1 MVSLQEALDSIAKL
15 PAKQTVEI
23 VALEQSVGR
32 VCALEYVAKTDMP
45 NFDNSAMDGYAVS
58 LDDCGKAVT
67 CKGAIYAGDNA
78 SYRLQSGT
86 TYKIMTGAKLP
97 KGCEAVVPVEEIAE
111 SGGVVTLPK
120 TVKKLA
126 NMRFSGEDLK
136 KDSVIVNKHKKIT
149 PYDIGVLASQGYSY
163 VSVFKR
169 VRVGVLSSGE
179 ELQPHYATLKSGQL
193 FNSNAPTLES
203 LCRDLGC
210 DVTSSLVVK
219 DSFDGLKEAFVNCLD
234 CDIVITTG
242 GASVGDR
249 DFTKDAL
256 KALGAQAVFE
266 KIDIKPGKPTS
277 LYNVSG
283 CYVLVLPGNPLAAMV
298 NFELCGK
305 ALIKQVEN
313 SNEKYFLQIKS
324 TVSKAFEKKGAKD
337 TIVLGIYDGEGFEPL
352 DLQLPGM
359 VKPLQRANA
368 FTIMAKEQKEL
379 TLGKEIKLF
388 LLHSSVFTTKN
399 QKITG

>member
-1 MVSLQEALDSIAKL
+1 
-15 PAKQTVEI
+15 
-23 VALEQSVGR
+23 
-32 VCALEYVAKTDMP
+32 
-45 NFDNSAMDGYAVS
+45 
-58 LDDCGKAVT
+58 
-67 CKGAIYAGDNA
+67 
-78 SYRLQSGT
+78 
-86 TYKIMTGAKLP
+86 MTGAKLP
-97 KGCEAVVPVEEIAE
+97 KGCEAVVPVEDVEE
-111 SGGVVTLPK
+111 NNGNVTLPLG
-120 TVKKLA
+120 VKKLA
-126 NMRFSGEDLK
+126 NMRFSGEDLQ
-136 KDSVIVNKHKKIT
+136 KDSVIVDKNKKIT

-203 LCRDLGC
+203 LCRDLNC

-219 DSFDGLKEAFVNCLD
+219 DSFDGLKAAFANCLD
-234 CDIVITTG
+234 CDVVVTTG
-242 GASVGDR
+242 GASVGDK

-256 KALGAQAVFE
+256 KALGAKTVFE

-277 LYNVSG
+277 LYNVKG

-305 ALIKQVEN
+305 ALIKQIEN
-313 SNEKYFLQIKS
+313 SKEKYFLQIKAR
-324 TVSKAFEKKGAKD
+324 VSKPFEKKGAKD
-337 TIVLGIYDGEGFEPL
+337 TVVLGIFDGESFEAL

-368 FTIMAKEQKEL
+368 FTLMQKEKKRL
-379 TLGKEIKLF
+379 EADEDIKLF
-388 LLHSSVFTTKN
+388 LLHSTLFSTKN
-399 QKITG
+399 QKILG